1 MSGAGKSTGRP
12 IRFPVSGHEEGMDR
26 PGPHERD
33 PLTAPPSG
41 PREREASIAA
51 LYEEHWPYVLDL
63 LPSYRISAQDAEDV
77 AQTAWMQIYRRRDSY
92 DAATHKTPRA
102 WITGFVQRCAA
113 NHRRAQRRDP
123 VSLEEPGEQHA
134 APALS
139 PEDAAILG
147 DVDRMI
153 SNEEQ
158 RTALHL
164 HYRHGLTIAEIAAI
178 QEVGESTAKE
188 RLAMARRTLMS
199 DDDEKKSR
207 AFLGF
212 GSMEALAEAMK
223 PRPIPRETGER
234 LWKKIVEQIRQE
246 EAARCDSDPPPSS
259 QPPAAALPAQASP
272 TAPTL
277 GALGNAK
284 IAIVLL
290 LAFLGGSGVLVWK
303 ANGAMAHGPTTA
315 AMDAATAP
323 TATASTSSAPTA
335 TATAS
340 TSSAPTATASTS
352 SAPTATA
359 TASTSSTPATASST
373 APGESQ
379 IVLARMR
386 EALNRRHFST
396 VLTLAAQHAQRFGAT
411 NVREREALRVEALRQ
426 TGRSKDA
433 AEHARAVLAAYPEHR
448 RAMERAAGQALP

>member
-12 IRFPVSGHEEGMDR
+12 IRFPVSGHEEGMDH

-33 PLTAPPSG
+33 QLTAPPSG
-41 PREREASIAA
+41 PREIEASIAA

-63 LPSYRISAQDAEDV
+63 LPSYGISAQDAEDV

-315 AMDAATAP
+315 AMNAATAP
-323 TATASTSSAPTA
+323 SAAPSTSSTASTSSAPSA

-340 TSSAPTATASTS
+340 TSTS
-352 SAPTATA
+352 STA
-359 TASTSSTPATASST
+359 TASTSSTSSAPTATASST

>member
-1 MSGAGKSTGRP
+1 
-12 IRFPVSGHEEGMDR
+12 
-26 PGPHERD
+26 
-33 PLTAPPSG
+33 
-41 PREREASIAA
+41 
-51 LYEEHWPYVLDL
+51 
-63 LPSYRISAQDAEDV
+63 
-77 AQTAWMQIYRRRDSY
+77 
-92 DAATHKTPRA
+92 
-102 WITGFVQRCAA
+102 
-113 NHRRAQRRDP
+113 
-123 VSLEEPGEQHA
+123 
-134 APALS
+134 LS

-178 QEVGESTAKE
+178 QKVGKSTAKE

-223 PRPIPRETGER
+223 PRPIPRERGER

-246 EAARCDSDPPPSS
+246 EAARCDTDPPPSS

-323 TATASTSSAPTA
+323 SATPSTSSAPTA
-335 TATAS
+335 SAS
-340 TSSAPTATASTS
+340 SS
-352 SAPTATA
+352 
-359 TASTSSTPATASST
+359 TASTSSTATPSTSSTATPSTSSTASTATASST
-373 APGESQ
+373 APGGSQ

-386 EALNRRHFST
+386 EALHRRHFST

-433 AEHARAVLAAYPEHR
+433 AEHARAVVAAYPKHR

>member
-1 MSGAGKSTGRP
+1 
-12 IRFPVSGHEEGMDR
+12 MDR

>member
-1 MSGAGKSTGRP
+1 M
-12 IRFPVSGHEEGMDR
+12 
-26 PGPHERD
+26 
-33 PLTAPPSG
+33 
-41 PREREASIAA
+41 
-51 LYEEHWPYVLDL
+51 LDL

-123 VSLEEPGEQHA
+123 VSVEEPGEQHA
-134 APALS
+134 ARTLS
-139 PEDAAILG
+139 PEDAAILR

-315 AMDAATAP
+315 AMNAATAP
-323 TATASTSSAPTA
+323 SAAPSTSSTASTSSAPSA

-340 TSSAPTATASTS
+340 TSTS
-352 SAPTATA
+352 STA
-359 TASTSSTPATASST
+359 TASTSSTSSAPTATASST